1 MLSPLNNIL
10 KKVETMSNKRKFALD
25 LSYIKN
31 ILYLDKRIAMYFAP
45 FRVMQLTFYHF
56 DDKRNQI

>member
-10 KKVETMSNKRKFALD
+10 KKLETMSNKRKFALD

-31 ILYLDKRIAMYFAP
+31 TSYLGKRIAMHFAP
-45 FRVMQLTFYHF
+45 FHMMLLVFYQF